1 MTGVTTGEEE
11 MTEEEKEEDELVE
24 IETVDE
30 ADQDPEVE
38 GEGEEVLLTEVC
50 QEDVTSPDQDLG
62 LSYNLANICNQS
74 WYYDCAHFFCWANLV
89 ILRCISFRI

>member
-24 IETVDE
+24 IESVDE

-38 GEGEEVLLTEVC
+38 GEGEEVLLTEAC

-62 LSYNLANICNQS
+62 LSYNLVNICN
-74 WYYDCAHFFCWANLV
+74 HGIMTVLIFFVGLT
-89 ILRCISFRI
+89 L

>member
-1 MTGVTTGEEE
+1 MTTGEEE

-30 ADQDPEVE
+30 ADQDPEV
-38 GEGEEVLLTEVC
+38 EGEEVLLTEVC

-89 ILRCISFRI
+89 ILRCISFRICK